1 MKRHFI
7 YLSKRFLLIFFSIE
21 VFIHFTVKD
30 IVYPINILF
39 YLSAPLLLI
48 IGSLVM
54 SILFF
59 KNKKVFYVLI
69 MCFFSLVFY
78 WRVYYYKTTS
88 IEKSTDSYDTVL
100 FWNIGRNGEDPF
112 KIIMKEIENISPEFA
127 GLVEADCITNEH
139 LEEFRNR
146 FPNYQI
152 RKLEG
157 GMLVIVKGRIDV
169 ITYHYALGFYKFN
182 VVDFNIENQKRS
194 ILIADINAVPFD
206 NRTSSLD
213 IVYRSAKDHNCS
225 FIMGDFNTP
234 YESIY
239 FNQFRQNL
247 YSFHDVA
254 NGFTTTWPYGI
265 PLFEIDQIW
274 SSKNNT
280 PILLKKAYYNTSDH
294 ALLIGFYQFITR

>member
-7 YLSKRFLLIFFSIE
+7 YFSKRLLLIIYGIE
-21 VFIHFTVKD
+21 VLIHFTIKD
-30 IVYPINILF
+30 IMYPINILF
-39 YLSAPLLLI
+39 YVSAPLLLI

-59 KNKKVFYVLI
+59 KKKKAFYVLI
-69 MCFFSLVFY
+69 MCFLSLLLY

-88 IEKSTDSYDTVL
+88 IEKSTDVYNTVL
-100 FWNIGRNGEDPF
+100 FWNIGRNGDTPF
-112 KIIMKEIENISPEFA
+112 KIIMREIENVSPEFV
-127 GLVEADCITNEH
+127 GLVEADAITNEH
-139 LEEFRNR
+139 LKEFRNK

-152 RKLEG
+152 QKLDG
-157 GMLVIVKGRIDV
+157 GMLAIVKGKIDV
-169 ITYHYALGFYKFN
+169 IRYHCESDFYKFN
-182 VVDFNIENQKRS
+182 VIDFNIKNQKNS

-213 IVYRSAKDHNCS
+213 MVYRLAKENNCS

-239 FNQFRQNL
+239 FNQFRQDL
-247 YSFHDVA
+247 LSFRDVA
-254 NGFTTTWPYGI
+254 NGFTATWPYGI
-265 PLFEIDQIW
+265 PLLEIDQIW

-280 PILLKKAYYNTSDH
+280 PISLKKVYYNTSDH
-294 ALLIGFYQFITR
+294 ALLIGSYQPITR